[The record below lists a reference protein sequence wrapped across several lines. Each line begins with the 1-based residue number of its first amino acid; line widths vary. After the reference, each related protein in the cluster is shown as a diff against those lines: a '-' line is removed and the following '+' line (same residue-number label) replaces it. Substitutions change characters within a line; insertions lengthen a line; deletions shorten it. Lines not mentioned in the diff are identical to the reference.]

1 MLFALPF
8 PAIDPVALSLGPI
21 AIRWYALAYLVGL
34 VGGAWYVGRLFA
46 VPGSWPRG
54 TPPFPP
60 ARVWD
65 LMGVIA
71 LGVIVGGR
79 LGYVLFYAPA
89 YFAAHPFEILALWQG
104 GMSFHGG
111 CVGATLAAAIHT
123 RLCRGSI
130 LGVSDALGCVAPI
143 GLFFGRLANFINGEL
158 WGRPSDLPW
167 AVLFPGGG
175 PPRHPSQ
182 LYEAMLEGV
191 VLFLLVNG
199 FARYGRGL
207 RHPGFCTGLFL
218 IGYAVFRIGVE
229 FFREPDAGLGI
240 LFELGGAGVTMG
252 ILLSA
257 PMLVGGLGLVV
268 WSRCRK
274 TA

>member
-34 VGGAWYVGRLFA
+34 VGGAWYVRRLFA
-46 VPGSWPRG
+46 EPGSWPRG

-71 LGVIVGGR
+71 LGVILGGR

-111 CVGATLAAAIHT
+111 GVGATLAAAIHT

-218 IGYAVFRIGVE
+218 VGYATFRIGVE

-257 PMLVGGLGLVV
+257 PMLAGGLGLVV